1 MHRRY
6 AWQPGNRSIIIF
18 KKRLGPRGKVI
29 LDVEELKKYL
39 VEKKNNGQP
48 PLKNELA
55 PVAKTITKNN
65 SHVPAKTFQKP
76 NPFNKLSKENNDAL
90 QKFKQ
95 QLVFH
100 PVG

>member
-1 MHRRY
+1 MPCTEKNY
-6 AWQPGNRSIIIF
+6 EMLAKIL
-18 KKRLGPRGKVI
+18 KGKVI
-29 LDVEELKKYL
+29 LDVKELKKYL

-48 PLKNELA
+48 PLKRELA

-65 SHVPAKTFQKP
+65 SHVPARPFQKP
-76 NPFNKLSKENNDAL
+76 NALMKLSKENNDAL